1 MDKNEAVMFILAII
15 CVMSMILYGTLLAEI
30 EVPEPKYDC
39 SLAGFHPDYTQAMRQ
54 ECIKGRVQY
63 ERK

>member
-1 MDKNEAVMFILAII
+1 VNKDEAVMFFLAII

-39 SLAGFHPDYTQAMRQ
+39 SLASFHPDYTQAMRQ
-54 ECIKGRVQY
+54 ECSKGRVQY